1 MTKNPEIGKRP
12 LSELFPISSDWGKYA
27 NTNFVMNVSSE
38 YLVNFSTNSLYEKLS
53 VMSYMKKNHKE

>member
-1 MTKNPEIGKRP
+1 MTRNPEFGKRP

-38 YLVNFSTNSLYEKLS
+38 YLVNFSTSSLYEKLS
-53 VMSYMKKNHKE
+53 VTSSMKKNHKE

>member
-1 MTKNPEIGKRP
+1 MSTNPEIGKRA
-12 LSELFPISSDWGKYA
+12 LLELFPISSDWNKYA

-38 YLVNFSTNSLYEKLS
+38 YLVNFSTNSLYEKLC